1 MLTGPV
7 TQRGNRDHPDEQH
20 ARGEAAE
27 VQCPACQIP
36 GRVSEGTER
45 VTANGRTTAMVTT
58 TTTPTRTATAGSIER
73 TTKSEAGS
81 PIPVVSALTI
91 QNMAVTCGTF
101 TAETGAKLRKHTSG
115 GLVFTPRS
123 MSFKN

>member
-1 MLTGPV
+1 
-7 TQRGNRDHPDEQH
+7 
-20 ARGEAAE
+20 
-27 VQCPACQIP
+27 
-36 GRVSEGTER
+36 
-45 VTANGRTTAMVTT
+45 MVTT